1 MRIRIR
7 ISIRVR
13 TAYQDQDIIR
23 TRTSDWNQDGN
34 KDQDWELVQDP
45 ALRLESGSEPMNMIR
60 NRTSDEDK
68 HQYQDQY
75 LRSVSAPHIRIRIRT
90 FFMTSDHNRD
100 HDHDLDLERIY
111 ASRSGSALGSGLG
124 PWIGIRTS
132 DQSFILA
139 IFGTEFLNQ
148 ICFIGFLS
156 ILFKNMS
163 KLIKIKRP
171 N

>member
-13 TAYQDQDIIR
+13 TAYKDQDIIR
-23 TRTSDWNQDGN
+23 TRTSDWNQDWN

-45 ALRLESGSEPMNMIR
+45 ALRLESGSEPMIMKMIR

-75 LRSVSAPHIRIRIRT
+75 LRSGSAPHIRIKIRISIRFRIRT
-90 FFMTSDHNRD
+90 LDRD
-100 HDHDLDLERIY
+100 QDLRPEFH
-111 ASRSGSALGSGLG
+111 LGHF
-124 PWIGIRTS
+124 W
-132 DQSFILA
+132 
-139 IFGTEFLNQ
+139 TEFLNQ

-156 ILFKNMS
+156 KLFKNMS
-163 KLIKIKRP
+163 KLIKIKCP